1 MAEIEASPAPRD
13 WFVRLTHA
21 IPLAPAWTGIAVAA
35 VVYGLFVLWDQ
46 AFAVISGQA
55 AHWRFWQSGGART
68 EPALAVLIGFLFG
81 IIQRSTGSG
90 SGSSLDDLRPVLQC
104 SDAEHA
110 NLVRELASSDPK
122 FQRVAG
128 LVGVLVGLAMLTEG
142 NLSQLLERATW
153 NHHFAWIA
161 ASISVVSWMVGVGIF
176 WQVRLSRFLMRVQ
189 RELVQIDLMDLSPL
203 VPFAHRSFRSILFW
217 LIGCSIGVLVMAV
230 SGALGASALVV
241 LATVLVAVI
250 SLFFPVR
257 GLHHR
262 IREAKRRELELVNER
277 VRRERARILESDG
290 PDAEAA
296 AGTLP
301 GLLAYKQFVESVR
314 EWPIDSSTLL
324 RFALYLGLPIGSWL
338 GGALVERLLDLVLD

>member
-1 MAEIEASPAPRD
+1 MAETEASPAPRA
-13 WFVRLTHA
+13 WFVRLAQA

-35 VVYGLFVLWDQ
+35 FVYGLFVLWDQ
-46 AFAVISGQA
+46 AFAAVSGQA

-68 EPALAVLIGFLFG
+68 ESGFAVLIGFFFFS
-81 IIQRSTGSG
+81 IQRSIG

-128 LVGVLVGLAMLTEG
+128 LVGVLVGLAVLTDG

-153 NHHFAWIA
+153 NHHFAWRA
-161 ASISVVSWMVGVGIF
+161 ACTSLVFWILGVFIF
-176 WQVRLSRFLMRVQ
+176 WEVRLSRFLMRVQ

-203 VPFAHRSFRSILFW
+203 VPFAHRSLRGLLFL
-217 LIGCSIGVLVMAV
+217 LIGSSIGILVMAV
-230 SGALGASALVV
+230 GGALGASALVV
-241 LATVLVAVI
+241 LATVLVGAI
-250 SLFFPVR
+250 SLFFPLR

-262 IREAKRRELELVNER
+262 IREAKRRELELVNEK
-277 VRRERARILESDG
+277 VRRERARILESEG

-338 GGALVERLLDLVLD
+338 GGALVERLLDVVLD

>member
-1 MAEIEASPAPRD
+1 MAETEASTAPRD
-13 WFVRLTHA
+13 WFIRLAHA

-35 VVYGLFVLWDQ
+35 AVYGLFVLWDE
-46 AFAVISGQA
+46 AFAVVGGQA

-68 EPALAVLIGFLFG
+68 EPAFAVLIGFLFG
-81 IIQRSTGSG
+81 VIQRSTGGG

-110 NLVRELASSDPK
+110 NLVRELNSPDPK
-122 FQRVAG
+122 FRRAAG
-128 LVGVLVGLAMLTEG
+128 LVGVLIGLAVLTEG
-142 NLSQLLERATW
+142 NLSHLLERATW
-153 NHHFAWIA
+153 NHHFAWVTA
-161 ASISVVSWMVGVGIF
+161 NISLVFWILGVGIF
-176 WQVRLSRFLMRVQ
+176 WQVRQSRFFMRVQ

-203 VPFAHRSFRSILFW
+203 VPFAHRSLRSLLFW
-217 LIGCSIGVLVMAV
+217 LTGSSIGILVIAV
-230 SGALGASALVV
+230 GGALGASALVV

-277 VRRERARILESDG
+277 VRRERARILGSEG

-301 GLLAYKQFVESVR
+301 GLLAYKQFVESVS
-314 EWPIDSSTLL
+314 EWPIDTSTLL
-324 RFALYLGLPIGSWL
+324 RFGLYLGLPIGSWL
-338 GGALVERLLDLVLD
+338 GGALVERLLDVVLD

>member
-1 MAEIEASPAPRD
+1 MAETEASPAPGD
-13 WFVRLTHA
+13 WLVRLAHA

-35 VVYGLFVLWDQ
+35 FVYGLFVLWDQ
-46 AFAVISGQA
+46 AFAVVGGQA

-68 EPALAVLIGFLFG
+68 EPAFAVLIGFLFG
-81 IIQRSTGSG
+81 LIQRSTG

-110 NLVRELASSDPK
+110 NLVRELSSYDPK
-122 FQRVAG
+122 FQRAAG
-128 LVGVLVGLAMLTEG
+128 LVGVLVGLAVLTEA

-153 NHHFAWIA
+153 NHHFAWVA
-161 ASISVVSWMVGVGIF
+161 ASISLVSWMVGVGIF
-176 WQVRLSRFLMRVQ
+176 WQVRLSRFVMRVQ

-203 VPFAHRSFRSILFW
+203 VPFARRSLRSLLFW
-217 LIGCSIGVLVMAV
+217 LIGSSIGILVMV
-230 SGALGASALVV
+230 VGGELGASALVV
-241 LATVLVAVI
+241 LATVLVAMI

-257 GLHHR
+257 GLYHR

-277 VRRERARILESDG
+277 VRRERARILESEG

-314 EWPIDSSTLL
+314 EWPFDSSTLL